1 MSKLKGKGSNV
12 DMVSTDIGKQR
23 TLKEK
28 TNHLKTLVSVM
39 PITIEFGCH
48 TIELKFNG
56 KRGADNFSFE
66 VVGEREDGGIIIETV

>member
-12 DMVSTDIGKQR
+12 DAISTDIGKQR
-23 TLKEK
+23 TLEEK
-28 TNHLKTLVSVM
+28 ANRLKTLVSFM

-56 KRGADNFSFE
+56 RFGEDDFSFE
-66 VVGEREDGGIIIETV
+66 VVGEREDGGLIIETV